1 MKVPGLLLLIFLLWL
16 DVSAQSSASRPEPPD
31 LTVIKKNWRKE
42 IHHPALTADPFR
54 SNDEQAELQRAQK
67 DNAIRNAV
75 RVKEGGTPLPT
86 TRASRPIESEPEGP
100 SARFVYRVTVKNT
113 GTKTIT
119 SLAWDYLF
127 FDSDK
132 VEQVGQHSF
141 RQRVK
146 IRPGKSIELIGQS
159 AFPPT
164 RVVDAAK
171 SPQPRAV
178 LSEEVSICL
187 IEYEDGS
194 AWQRPL
200 Q

>member
-1 MKVPGLLLLIFLLWL
+1 MKVTGLLLLIFLLWF
-16 DVSAQSSASRPEPPD
+16 DVSAQSSASELEPPD
-31 LTVIKKNWRKE
+31 LKVIKKNWRKE

-67 DNAIRNAV
+67 DNAVRNAV
-75 RVKEGGTPLPT
+75 RVREGGTPLPT
-86 TRASRPIESEPEGP
+86 TRTSRPMESESEGP
-100 SARFVYRVTVKNT
+100 SAKFVYRVTIKNT

-119 SLAWDYLF
+119 ALTWDYLF

-132 VEQVGQHSF
+132 VEQLGQHSF

-146 IRPGKSIELIGQS
+146 LRPGKSVELIGQS
-159 AFPPT
+159 ASPPT
-164 RVVDAAK
+164 RVVDVAK
-171 SPQPRAV
+171 IP
-178 LSEEVSICL
+178 SEEVSIRL
-187 IEYEDGS
+187 IQYEDGS